1 MCRQGGVGEKK
12 WRTWEEER
20 TTQQNSTVDKVELD

>member
-12 WRTWEEER
+12 WRNWEEGR
-20 TTQQNSTVDKVELD
+20 TTQQNSTVDNDELD